1 MDVYTQEEFIRA
13 IKLRGMISRKSV
25 LADYLARHPKQVYTE
40 DDLMDYY
47 YETEKNPVRHSVHGL
62 ASDGQNLF
70 SASNMRN
77 SGPDPLWEINRNYR
91 IADMADERFRQK
103 KFRQKASGGDD

>member
-1 MDVYTQEEFIRA
+1 MEVYTPEEFVRT
-13 IKLRGMISRKSV
+13 IKLRGMTFRKTV
-25 LADYLARHPKQVYTE
+25 IQEYLVRHPKKEYTE

-47 YETEKNPVRHSVHGL
+47 HETEKHPVRHTIHGS

-77 SGPDPLWEINRNYR
+77 SDPDPLREINANYH
-91 IADMADERFRQK
+91 IADMIEERCRRK
-103 KFRQKASGGDD
+103 ENGGS